1 MVVLSIREGSCCVC
15 VDTSRSRMRSGGQL
29 SPSRAEVKWD
39 FKSDCINERVAVM
52 VVPSQ
57 NCGCGG
63 SGRCTSAQLAVM
75 CWLTDCCTCHAFL
88 PGRSFNN
95 NQLTSFGTMR
105 EQPTIP
111 SPSNKMSMT
120 LPKLEVKD
128 RSPSTLLSKGLLT

>member
-1 MVVLSIREGSCCVC
+1 VGVEGQGGAPRLS
-15 VDTSRSRMRSGGQL
+15 
-29 SPSRAEVKWD
+29 SPSYAR
-39 FKSDCINERVAVM
+39 R
-52 VVPSQ
+52 
-57 NCGCGG
+57 
-63 SGRCTSAQLAVM
+63 R

-111 SPSNKMSMT
+111 SPLNKMSMM

-128 RSPSTLLSKGLLT
+128 RFPSALLSKGKGLLT